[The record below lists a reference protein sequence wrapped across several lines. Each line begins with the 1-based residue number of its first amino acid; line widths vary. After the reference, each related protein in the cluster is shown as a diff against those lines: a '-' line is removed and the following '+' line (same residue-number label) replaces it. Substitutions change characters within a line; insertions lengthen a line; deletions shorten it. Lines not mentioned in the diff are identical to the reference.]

1 MKLKINYINIY
12 KCAIISWSDK
22 IRGGGK
28 RKKREEVGA
37 IYF

>member
-22 IRGGGK
+22 SEVEERE
-28 RKKREEVGA
+28 KKARVGA